1 MWMFILMVLPL
12 LAVVYVSWHLWMLLP
27 LSALWKSVVILVG
40 IACFLLLFA
49 NFSRKLDAL
58 PLSVAQTAYEIG
70 TSSLIIMLYLV
81 MLFLVIDLGRL
92 LHVVPK
98 SLIYHNWAST
108 VALVVLMF
116 GLFLYGNLHY
126 NNKVRVPLELTTD
139 KPLLHYYKIVMA
151 SELQLGY
158 HNPRRELARWVVRRE
173 GLCTLVTLAL
183 HQPDGKEIT
192 QAKASRWREFRPPG
206 FASSVRWFNRHTFI
220 FSPVLTPVYMQS
232 QGNALRKQ
240 FEDNLTESLED
251 IMSQLAQKRGLFGT
265 HAPNKTSA
273 TAQNYVE

>member
-1 MWMFILMVLPL
+1 MRVRLLVLLICLFTVNACTYRGQVRQGIYQGAALTPKVNASVL
-12 LAVVYVSWHLWMLLP
+12 LITDNHLAPEIVITDTDNSDLQSFRLQTQDGITAAVT
-27 LSALWKSVVILVG
+27 
-40 IACFLLLFA
+40 
-49 NFSRKLDAL
+49 DAL
-58 PLSVAQTAYEIG
+58 GTLFTQANSGSVALQANYNF
-70 TSSLIIMLYLV
+70 V
-81 MLFLVIDLGRL
+81 AQV
-92 LHVVPK
+92 
-98 SLIYHNWAST
+98 T
-108 VALVVLMF
+108 VEA
-116 GLFLYGNLHY
+116 GLTR
-126 NNKVRVPLELTTD
+126 NNCE
-139 KPLLHYYKIVMA
+139 
-151 SELQLGY
+151 G
-158 HNPRRELARWVVRRE
+158 ELARWVVRRE

-192 QAKASRWREFRPPG
+192 QAKASRWREFRTPG

-240 FEDNLTESLED
+240 FEDNLTEALED